1 MHTIQVRT
9 AQNVFIHY
17 PVASIGDR
25 ILAHLLDI
33 LIKALYFIGLIA
45 LVIQTKLNEGW
56 LLILL
61 FAIPYLFY
69 SLAFEIFMNGQT
81 PGKRV
86 MSIQVV
92 RMDGSPP
99 TVGNYIVRWLFALV
113 EFSIFS
119 GVIAVVTI
127 LITGKGQ
134 RLGDLVAGTAVVK
147 LIPKEEITG
156 RDVFVSAEQAYQPT
170 FSQVIALN
178 EKDVELIQQALE
190 VNRTHDNPRPMLMA
204 AERVK
209 NLLGIQTEM
218 PTIKFLY
225 TIIKDFNHYASR

>member
-25 ILAHLLDI
+25 ILGHLVDLLI
-33 LIKALYFIGLIA
+33 LSLYYIGLFA
-45 LVIQTKLNEGW
+45 LVIQTNLKEDW
-56 LLILL
+56 VLILL
-61 FAIPYLFY
+61 FALPYLFY
-69 SLAFEIFMNGQT
+69 TLAFEIFMNGQT
-81 PGKRV
+81 PGKRA
-86 MSIQVV
+86 MNTQVV
-92 RMDGSPP
+92 RLDGSPA

-113 EFSIFS
+113 EFSISS
-119 GVIAVVTI
+119 GVIAILTI

-134 RLGDLVAGTAVVK
+134 RLGDVVGGTSVIK
-147 LIPKEEITG
+147 LIPQEEITS
-156 RDVFVSAEQAYQPT
+156 REVFVTAEEKYEPT
-170 FSQVIALN
+170 FSQVIALSDR
-178 EKDVELIQQALE
+178 DVELIQQALE
-190 VNRTHDNPRPMLMA
+190 VNRVHQNPKPMLMA

-209 NLLGIQTEM
+209 SLLGIQTDM